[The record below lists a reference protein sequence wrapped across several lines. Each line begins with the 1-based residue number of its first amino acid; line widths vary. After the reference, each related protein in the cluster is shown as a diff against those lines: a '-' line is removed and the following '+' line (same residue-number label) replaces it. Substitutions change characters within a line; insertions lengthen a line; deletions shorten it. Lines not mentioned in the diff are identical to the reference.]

1 MLHSDQYNYLQ
12 GLNKQQRIA
21 VETLDGPVLVLSGAG
36 TGKTRVLTTR
46 IAHLLVTG
54 KSKPWNIMAVTFTNK
69 AASEMKNRVENLV
82 KDYDV
87 EKINIVTLT
96 VFSLDTKT
104 GKCLKTLI

>member
-12 GLNKQQRIA
+12 SLNKQQRIA

-54 KSKPWNIMAVTFTNK
+54 KSKPWNIMAVTLTNK
-69 AASEMKNRVENLV
+69 LNNKR
-82 KDYDV
+82 
-87 EKINIVTLT
+87 NI
-96 VFSLDTKT
+96 
-104 GKCLKTLI
+104 CLKL